1 VSDMKSALE
10 KAMERVEKMGKATPQ
25 ELRRMEYMPKGSALA
40 AKYIREGHDLQ
51 DELGQYEP
59 ELRGYL
65 IEGVEAAL
73 LRTIV
78 LPQNEASKQTN
89 VRAMQGMLLLKK
101 DKARVESVSGKIEQ
115 LVVYYEQ
122 ALQQAYAQQR
132 SSFEARLEGA
142 RRGLEQQSGAR
153 ANINVEAQFQFQE
166 EWRRS
171 LAQLNS
177 QYDKVL
183 AEHKQELKTI
193 T

>member
-1 VSDMKSALE
+1 MKSAFE

-51 DELGQYEP
+51 AGLEQYEP

-65 IEGVEAAL
+65 IEGVEATL
-73 LRTIV
+73 IRTIV

-89 VRAMQGMLLLKK
+89 ARAMQGMLLLKT
-101 DKARVESVSGKIEQ
+101 DKARVESVFGKIEQ

-122 ALQQAYAQQR
+122 ALQQAYAQHR

-142 RRGLEQQSGAR
+142 RRGLEQQPGAR
-153 ANINVEAQFQFQE
+153 ANINVEAQAQFQE

-193 T
+193 S